1 MSKSRSRKTVK
12 ILASRSLTL
21 GFVFLSLFMGSCS
34 SGSGAR
40 NDQPP
45 SGTVVG
51 SGSFT
56 STGSAITGTVTIY
69 DQGGGNYVVRL
80 ANLSIAQPEASFQL
94 QADITS
100 SASRVTVSG
109 NLAAYS
115 GNVNYSYNA
124 GQETGWSV
132 VYIHQPANQTDPG
145 IATIQQQ

>member
-1 MSKSRSRKTVK
+1 MFKRRAQISVRKMTNAVFVTG
-12 ILASRSLTL
+12 ASIALLIS
-21 GFVFLSLFMGSCS
+21 SCS

-45 SGTVVG
+45 SGTVVS

-56 STGSAITGTVTIY
+56 SGETISGSVTVY

-80 ANLSIAQPEASFQL
+80 ANLSITQPSASLQL

-115 GNVNYSYNA
+115 GNVNYNYNA
-124 GQETGWSV
+124 GVETGWSV

-145 IATIQQQ
+145 IADLTQQ